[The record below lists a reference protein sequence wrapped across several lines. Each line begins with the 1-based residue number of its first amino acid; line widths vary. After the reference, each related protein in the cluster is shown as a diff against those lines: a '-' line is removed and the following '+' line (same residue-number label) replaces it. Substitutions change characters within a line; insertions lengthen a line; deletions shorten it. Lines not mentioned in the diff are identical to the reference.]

1 MEKSS
6 KSGDATPAKQTPE
19 GSETTGAQ
27 SAPAVPTDILRQL
40 TEGPKTTKK
49 VAKNKQQSGE
59 ETAVGHIATG
69 PQAMVDTT
77 TLPDEHAAA
86 SEPVKHDETSENSE
100 APEDPETARAVDD
113 IVAKE
118 GDELLAAEDAKHE
131 PDTTGQRSF
140 GQKLKDFFVAWWR
153 NKKARWITI
162 LVILAAIGG
171 AAAVPKVRY
180 GVLNTVGVRAA
191 VTIIAVDDSTQLPL
205 KNVTLS
211 VAGQQATTDINGVAR
226 IDHLKL
232 GPQTVTVR
240 RIAFQTVTQHVVL
253 GWGSNPLGNISLKA
267 VGVQYTIQVND
278 YLSGKPIANVEAT
291 SNGVEALSDK
301 HGKVTLTIDTE
312 DADGQNV
319 PVAIILSGY
328 RTEQLSLPAD
338 ATKLTN
344 VQLVTDRKDVFISKQ
359 SGHYD
364 LYKVDI
370 DGKNKQVLLPAT
382 GNENENISLVMSPN
396 GDQAALVSTRDN
408 MRDSDGYLLTTLTL
422 VNIAT
427 GNAVALDH
435 AEQIQIVDWIDKRL
449 IYQEASAGTSAA
461 NAQRYRLLSYD
472 YVSSSRIQL
481 ATANQFNG
489 VLTANSVI
497 YYALASTDPNVKPVF
512 AKVRP
517 DGTGRQTVYNQ
528 EVWSMFRSDYNT
540 VALQTPTGWAN
551 YSIQTGIV
559 ARADPPTS
567 FVSRVYYDSPD
578 GNQSLWVDTRD
589 GQGALIAYKL
599 ADSKDAVVQTSDGLT
614 YPVRWLN
621 ADTVIYSVANR
632 AETAHYVL
640 ALSGGKPHKITDVT
654 HTYGITQGN

>member
-6 KSGDATPAKQTPE
+6 KSGGATPAKQTPE
-19 GSETTGAQ
+19 QTETDDVQ

-40 TEGPKTTKK
+40 TGGQKSGKKT
-49 VAKNKQQSGE
+49 AKGKLSPSE
-59 ETAVGHIATG
+59 EAAVGHIATS
-69 PQAMVDTT
+69 PQAMVDNVAA
-77 TLPDEHAAA
+77 PDTN
-86 SEPVKHDETSENSE
+86 STDPVIREAENSE
-100 APEDPETARAVDD
+100 EDPIDPETDRAVDD
-113 IVAKE
+113 IIAKE

-131 PDTTGQRSF
+131 PDTTGKRTF
-140 GQKLKDFFVAWWR
+140 GQKIRDFFAAWWH
-153 NKKARWITI
+153 NKTARWITI
-162 LVILAAIGG
+162 VVILAAVGT
-171 AAAVPKVRY
+171 AAAIPKVRY
-180 GVLNTVGVRAA
+180 AVLNTVGVRAA
-191 VTIIAVDDSTQLPL
+191 VTIVAVDDSTQLPL
-205 KNVTLS
+205 KNVTLA

-232 GPQTVTVR
+232 GPQTVTVK
-240 RIAFQTVTQHVVL
+240 RIAFQTVTQRVVL
-253 GWGSNPLGNISLKA
+253 GWGSNPLGNIGLKA
-267 VGVQYTIQVND
+267 VGVQYTINVTD
-278 YLSGKPIANVEAT
+278 YVSGKPVANVEAT
-291 SNGVEALSDK
+291 SNGIEALSDK
-301 HGKVTLTIDTE
+301 NGKITLTIDTQ
-312 DADGQNV
+312 DAADGQDV

-338 ATKLTN
+338 STKPTN
-344 VQLVTDRKDVFISKQ
+344 VQLVTDRKDVFVSKQ

-364 LYKVDI
+364 LYKVDV

-382 GNENENISLVMSPN
+382 GNENENISLVVSPS

-422 VNIAT
+422 VNVAA
-427 GNAVALDH
+427 GSAVTLDH
-435 AEQIQIVDWIDKRL
+435 AEQIQIIDWIDKRL
-449 IYQEASAGTSAA
+449 VYQEASAGSSAA
-461 NAQRYRLLSYD
+461 NAQRYKLLSYD

-481 ATANQFNG
+481 VTANQFNG

-497 YYALASTDPNVKPVF
+497 YYALASTDPSVKPAL

-528 EVWSMFRSDYNT
+528 EVWSMFRTDYNT
-540 VALQTPTGWAN
+540 IALQTPTGWAN

-567 FVSRVYYDSPD
+567 FASRVYYDSPD

-599 ADSKDAVVQTSDGLT
+599 ADSKDVVLQTADGIT

-632 AETAHYVL
+632 AETAQYVV
-640 ALSGGKPHKITDVT
+640 ALSGGKPHKITDIT